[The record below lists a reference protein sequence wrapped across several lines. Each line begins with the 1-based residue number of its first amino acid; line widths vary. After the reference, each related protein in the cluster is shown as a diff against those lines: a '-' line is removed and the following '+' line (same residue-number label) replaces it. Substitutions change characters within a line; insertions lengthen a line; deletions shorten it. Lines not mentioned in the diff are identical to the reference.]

1 MLLKWISKCM
11 LVMKQAK
18 YENHNIKVSVFNFTL
33 TKKKLTCK
41 IKKGK
46 IFKLENKYQLTFVV
60 NALSQMLHL
69 YGRSF
74 V

>member
-41 IKKGK
+41 VQNEKKVK
-46 IFKLENKYQLTFVV
+46 F
-60 NALSQMLHL
+60 
-69 YGRSF
+69 
-74 V
+74 